1 MKKLLSIIIAVAGLA
16 FAADDAEAAKRLGGG
31 GNVGKQR
38 SGITQQQAAPKAPA
52 QQQGQAAPA
61 TPAQQPSGMSRWLGP
76 LAGLALGAGLAA
88 LFFNNGFAG
97 ALAGILMIGL
107 IVVAAIFVMRALRGK
122 TAQQPLRYATAGAGA
137 AEPTITALPGGA
149 GANSVSATTGSL
161 AAPTS
166 QWPAGFDAAEFARHA
181 KLNFVRMQEA
191 HDKRDLSAM
200 REFLTPELY
209 LEIEAEVRAAGPSTQ
224 KIEVVTLD
232 AEVLD
237 VVTEVN
243 LYVVSVR
250 FSGLI
255 REQAGAEPEPFTEIW
270 HLEKPVN
277 GRSGWLVAGI
287 QQA

>member
-61 TPAQQPSGMSRWLGP
+61 TPAPQPSGMSRWLGP

-88 LFFNNGFAG
+88 LFFNNGFGG
-97 ALAGILMIGL
+97 ALAGFLMIGL
-107 IVVAAIFVMRALRGK
+107 LVAAAIFVVRALRGK
-122 TAQQPLRYATAGAGA
+122 AAQQQPLQYAAAGA
-137 AEPTITALPGGA
+137 AEPRITPLPGGA
-149 GANSVSATTGSL
+149 GANSVSATTGPV
-161 AAPTS
+161 AATAS
-166 QWPAGFDAAEFARHA
+166 QWPAGFDATEFARHA

-209 LEIEAEVRAAGPSTQ
+209 REVEAEARAAGPSAQ
-224 KIEVVTLD
+224 KIDVVTLD
-232 AEVLD
+232 ADVLD
-237 VVTEVN
+237 VTTEGD

-270 HLEKPVN
+270 HLEKPVS

>member
-1 MKKLLSIIIAVAGLA
+1 MKKLLSIIIAVTGLA
-16 FAADDAEAAKRLGGG
+16 LAADNAEAAKRLGGG

-38 SGITQQQAAPKAPA
+38 SGITQQQTAPKAPA

-76 LAGLALGAGLAA
+76 LAGLALGAGLAS

-107 IVVAAIFVMRALRGK
+107 LVAAAIFVMRALRGRS
-122 TAQQPLRYATAGAGA
+122 TQQQPLQYATAGAV
-137 AEPTITALPGGA
+137 EPRITTLPGGA
-149 GANSVSATTGSL
+149 GANSVSATTGSAT
-161 AAPTS
+161 AATS
-166 QWPAGFDAAEFARHA
+166 QWPADFDATEFARHA

-191 HDKRDLSAM
+191 HDRRDLSAM

-209 LEIEAEVRAAGPSTQ
+209 REIEAEVRAAGPAAQ

-232 AEVLD
+232 ADVLD
-237 VVTEVN
+237 VTTESD

-255 REQAGAEPEPFTEIW
+255 REQPGAEPEPFAEIW

>member
-1 MKKLLSIIIAVAGLA
+1 MKKLLSIIIAVASLA
-16 FAADDAEAAKRLGGG
+16 FAVEDSEAAKRLGGG

-38 SGITQQQAAPKAPA
+38 SGVTQQQAAPKAPA

-88 LFFNNGFAG
+88 LFLNNGFAG
-97 ALAGILMIGL
+97 GLAGLLMIGL
-107 IVVAAIFVMRALRGK
+107 IIAAAVFLMRALRGK
-122 TAQQPLRYATAGAGA
+122 TAQQPPLQYATAGA

-149 GANSVSATTGSL
+149 GANSVAATTGSV
-161 AAPTS
+161 AATTG
-166 QWPAGFDAAEFARHA
+166 QWPADFDANEFARHA

-200 REFLTPELY
+200 REFMTPELY
-209 LEIEAEVRAAGPSTQ
+209 RDVEAEVRAAGPSAQ

-232 AEVLD
+232 ADVLE
-237 VVTEVN
+237 VVTEGD

-255 REQAGAEPEPFTEIW
+255 REEAGSQPEPFSEIW
-270 HLEKPVN
+270 HLEKPLN

-287 QQA
+287 QQVN